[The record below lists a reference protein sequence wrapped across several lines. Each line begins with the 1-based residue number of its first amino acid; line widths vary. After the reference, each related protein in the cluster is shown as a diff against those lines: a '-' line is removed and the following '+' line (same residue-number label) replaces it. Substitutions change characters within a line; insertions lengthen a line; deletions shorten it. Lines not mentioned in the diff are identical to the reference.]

1 MKLATLSTVLVIL
14 ITVTAAPC
22 GTLYIS
28 PDGSGDVPDIKSGVN
43 SANPGDTLLLAD
55 GVYTGRMNTDI
66 SYGGKAIVIRSESG
80 NPQACIIDC
89 QGGLTNWVRGF
100 GFYQNEGPGSVLEG
114 VTVQNGYMYEGGG
127 IWCWNASPSIS
138 NVILLSNVATSSGGA
153 VYFGGSSAA
162 AITNVT
168 ACDNWAPEGSG
179 ICCTYGASPVIL
191 NSIVAFNNDGSGVF
205 LDGMSGNT
213 VLGCTDVYG
222 NDGGDWIGPI
232 MGQFGNAGNIWSDPF
247 FCYADNPEGPY
258 TIKSTSPCV
267 GGGAGCG
274 LIGACGIGCW
284 AGVQA
289 SIDIE
294 PGVLNLRRGAPWITC
309 YIELTEGFD
318 PRDIDIATVA
328 LNDSI
333 FAEHHPTSV
342 GDYDEDGI
350 EDCMVKFSGPRVL
363 ASLDGPGEIGLAVS
377 GEVAGQVFVGVDT
390 VRVIARKATT
400 AHEVQGGEHGGRPV
414 IMVSGG
420 GSGEPVRV
428 HLDLHHPMPV
438 RVAVFDVRGR
448 LVRELVDGVTGTR
461 AYTIE
466 WDGRD
471 EALGKVSPGIY
482 FINLEAG
489 DRCATTKVVI
499 VR

>member
-14 ITVTAAPC
+14 ITVTAAQC
-22 GTLYIS
+22 RTLYIT
-28 PDGSGDVPDIKSGVN
+28 PDGSGDMPDIKSGVS
-43 SANPGDTLLLAD
+43 SASPGDTLLLAD
-55 GVYTGRMNTDI
+55 GIYTGRMNTDI
-66 SYGGKAIVIRSESG
+66 SYRGKAIVIKSESG

-89 QGGLTNWVRGF
+89 QGGVTNWVRGF
-100 GFYQNEGPGSVLEG
+100 GFYLNEGPGSVLEG

-127 IWCWNASPSIS
+127 IWCWDASPTIS
-138 NVILLSNVATSSGGA
+138 NVVLLSNVATSSGGA
-153 VYFGGSSAA
+153 AYFGGSSAA
-162 AITNVT
+162 AVTNVT

-179 ICCTYGASPVIL
+179 ICCRYGASPVIL
-191 NSIVAFNNDGSGVF
+191 NSIVAFNNGGSGVF
-205 LDGMSGNT
+205 LDNMSGNM
-213 VLGCTDVYG
+213 VLGCSDVYG

-232 MGQFGNAGNIWSDPF
+232 MGQFGNAGNICLDPF
-247 FCYADNPEGPY
+247 FCYADNPEEPY

-267 GGGAGCG
+267 CGGAGCG

-294 PGVLNLRRGAPWITC
+294 PGVLNLRREAPWITC
-309 YIELTEGFD
+309 YIELTGGFD
-318 PRDIDIATVA
+318 PWGIDIATVA

-350 EDCMVKFSGPRVL
+350 EDRMVKFSNPRVV
-363 ASLDGPGEIGLAVS
+363 ASLDGFGEIALTVS
-377 GEVAGQVFVGVDT
+377 GEVAGQLFVGVDT
-390 VRVIARKATT
+390 VRVIARKVKT
-400 AHEVQGGEHGGRPV
+400 AHHVEGGDLEGRPV

-420 GSGEPVRV
+420 ASGEPVRV
-428 HLDLHHPMPV
+428 HLDLHHPTAI

-448 LVRELVDGVTGTR
+448 LVRELVDGVTGSS
-461 AYTIE
+461 ASSIE

-471 EALGKVSPGIY
+471 QTLSKVGPGIY
-482 FINLEAG
+482 FISLEAG
-489 DRCATTKVVI
+489 DRSATTKAVL